1 MTLLEDM
8 QLLIADVYGTLN
20 EDGTNFG
27 GRETVQLVRY
37 TKTESGAHPLKKTTQ
52 WAPAD
57 PDEFPPID
65 LVPLSLQIGQ
75 ATRWKDGINDVVGDA
90 KMELARYTADGQTE
104 ITLEMLQGKNV
115 ETGQKVYYLVGS
127 ELFSVENDN
136 VLDVDGLTW
145 MLWLKRV
152 PQ

>member
-8 QLLIADVYGTLN
+8 QLLVADVYGSLN
-20 EDGTNFG
+20 VDVTNFG
-27 GRETVQLVRY
+27 GRETVKLVRY
-37 TKTESGAHPLKKTTQ
+37 QKSGSSGHPLKNSAG

-57 PDEFPPID
+57 AADFPPVQ

-75 ATRWKDGINDVVGDA
+75 ATRWKDGLNQVVGDA
-90 KMELARYTADGQTE
+90 KTELARYTADGLTE
-104 ITLEMLQGKNV
+104 ITLEMLQGKDVLAN
-115 ETGQKVYYLVGS
+115 QKAYYLIGE

-136 VLDVDGLTW
+136 ILDVDGLTW